1 MFRFIILISVYFCAL
16 DMLAVER
23 PIDKM
28 LKTSAALVS
37 SSDKASIDLMKENL
51 DIYKEAHVRNSIVE
65 VVSYAL
71 LRDKGDF
78 ETFKTSVKSQYPG
91 VDFSFVEKNQGNYD
105 QALKSSLSNL
115 VLNASS
121 ATQVMEGNSPLALTV
136 KPRMVAEVAELG
148 TIVKEEPLDVEG
160 TDSVEI
166 AKVATPEITDT
177 PLPDESEEGKTRTQ
191 DIAKDSIY
199 YKVYHAAK
207 GMQAGKGKAILEMKK
222 LSFEK
227 ANTELTEAVIKAM
240 ALGMLSAKSS
250 SYGQYAQNVKQAY
263 EDNDYLGFLQE
274 EPFQV
279 ACGPCKG
286 LGHKELKCR
295 SCINGSCRNCGAK
308 GTITVKGLSGTET
321 KMCPT
326 CRGDKNCK
334 QCKGEKV
341 TKKDCRACANKG
353 TRFNGSILSAQY
365 KEAVQYLID
374 AAPQL
379 AKDDGLYI
387 GVGDNP
393 LALARLDALRS
404 AKAERLR
411 MREELAAREKEEEL
425 ARLEIRRQKK
435 AAKEAARIA
444 KEEEKKALMDAENGV
459 IVTEIPESGTNPNLT
474 HAVLEVRNYL
484 DAQEKRTKSNI
495 YEKCSGSFVK
505 GRPVLVIQVSDGFQ
519 NSARNYKEQVAE
531 GFYRFWKLRAQQNG
545 VGSNV
550 TLELEYDGATVGVCK
565 DEEIKIK

>member
-1 MFRFIILISVYFCAL
+1 MFRFIILISVYFCASH
-16 DMLAVER
+16 MLVAESSV
-23 PIDKM
+23 DKM
-28 LKTSAALVS
+28 LKTSSAFVS
-37 SSDKASIDLMKENL
+37 SSDKASIDLMKQSL
-51 DIYKEAHVRNSIVE
+51 GVYKEAHVRNSIVE

-78 ETFKTSVKSQYPG
+78 ETFKASIVSQYPG

-121 ATQVMEGNSPLALTV
+121 ASQVMEGNSPLKLTV
-136 KPRMVAEVAELG
+136 TPRTVAETADLNVL
-148 TIVKEEPLDVEG
+148 VKEEPLDVKEA
-160 TDSVEI
+160 DSVEL
-166 AKVATPEITDT
+166 AKVAVREIPDT
-177 PLPDESEEGKTRTQ
+177 PLPNESDEAKTRTQ

-207 GMQAGKGKAILEMKK
+207 GIQAGEGKAIHEMKK

-227 ANTELTEAVIKAM
+227 ASTELTEAIIKAM

-250 SYGQYAQNVKQAY
+250 SYGQYAQSVNKAY

-274 EPFQV
+274 KPFQV

-286 LGHKELKCR
+286 VGHKELKCR
-295 SCINGSCRNCGAK
+295 SCINGTCRNCGAK

-321 KMCPT
+321 KTCPT
-326 CRGDKNCK
+326 CRGEKNCK

-341 TKKDCRACANKG
+341 TKKDCRVCASKG
-353 TRFNGSILSAQY
+353 TRFNSGILSAQY

-404 AKAERLR
+404 AKAERVR
-411 MREELAAREKEEEL
+411 MRQEQAAREEAEET
-425 ARLEIRRQKK
+425 ARLDMRRQKK
-435 AAKEAARIA
+435 AEREAAKEAADKA
-444 KEEEKKALMDAENGV
+444 KMEAEEGV

-484 DAQEKRTKSNI
+484 NVQEKRSKSNI

-505 GRPVLVIQVSDGFQ
+505 GRPTLVIEVSDGFQ
-519 NSARNYKEQVAE
+519 NSARSYREQVAE

-545 VGSNV
+545 VGTNV
-550 TLELEYDGATVGVCK
+550 ILELEYDGSTVGVCK
-565 DEEIKIK
+565 DDDIKIK